1 MEIKNIYPTVEK
13 RNLFQ
18 QNLITYSKWGF
29 IFAGMICTIINLFTR
44 GQAWSIVVMWSMWLV
59 WSQLISPDMVEY
71 NRISQTIKFII
82 NSCVLLGLI
91 DVFLAPGW
99 SVKVI
104 VIICFS
110 ALILVSV
117 LFFTDFETQRQNM
130 FPMLNFCTLSLVA
143 AIVGLLIEQSDD
155 TYWTFVVMG
164 SLAFLLLLA
173 FIILLGKDFL
183 IEIKKRFS
191 SK

>member
-13 RNLFQ
+13 RKLIR
-18 QNLITYSKWGF
+18 QNLMLYSKWSF
-29 IFAGMICTIINLFTR
+29 IFAGLICAVINLFT
-44 GQAWSIVVMWSMWLV
+44 GGKAWSIVVIWSMWLV

-91 DVFLAPGW
+91 DIFLAPGW

-130 FPMLNFCTLSLVA
+130 FPMLNFCTLSLLA
-143 AIVGLLIEQSDD
+143 SIVGLVIEQNED

-164 SLAFLLLLA
+164 SIAFLLLLA
-173 FIILLGKDFL
+173 FIVLLGKDFL
-183 IEIKKRFS
+183 IEIKKRYS
-191 SK
+191 LK